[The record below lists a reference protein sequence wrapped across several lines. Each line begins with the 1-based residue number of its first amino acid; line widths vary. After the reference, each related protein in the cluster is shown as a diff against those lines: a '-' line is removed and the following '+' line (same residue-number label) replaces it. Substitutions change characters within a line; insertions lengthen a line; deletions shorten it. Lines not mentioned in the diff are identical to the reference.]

1 MHMAKKAKSEKKN
14 LGQNHGFPAVLY
26 TIGLIAL
33 ALGIMVFSS
42 LLLPRFDPVLRDG
55 GSGRFMHPPP
65 GAEETGSGEIGEYF
79 IIRLALSFVNLV
91 VIVYLLFIHVRD
103 YLRLRSKFTLGL
115 VAFLFSFLL
124 YALSTV
130 PVVHMMLGPYGIA
143 SRMSYVPMLFSA
155 LGLLIFAKLS
165 NE

>member
-1 MHMAKKAKSEKKN
+1 MAKKAKNEKKIIR
-14 LGQNHGFPAVLY
+14 QNHGFPAALY

-33 ALGIMVFSS
+33 AIGIMVFSS

-55 GSGRFMHPPP
+55 EQRFMPHQQP
-65 GAEETGSGEIGEYF
+65 GPQEGIADEIGEYF
-79 IIRLALSFVNLV
+79 IIRLALSFVNLA
-91 VIVYLLFIHVRD
+91 VIVYLLFMHVRD
-103 YLRLRSKFTLGL
+103 YIRLRSKFTLGL

-130 PVVHMMLGPYGIA
+130 PVVHMLLGPYGIA
-143 SRMSYVPMLFSA
+143 SRLSYVPMLFSA